1 MKPRIWTFLLVNAA
15 LLAPGCASSQSDSR
29 LPVAPI
35 GVRESQTRFLENV
48 NATDALKAVIDMLQD
63 GQFSID
69 RTDAALGIVVGT
81 RSTSSKVTPP
91 ERQALKWL
99 TIASTY
105 GIAALF
111 PWSQVQTVQL
121 EASVNVTPAGEGSR
135 VRVTLQ
141 RKVLDQNGRLK
152 RAEAISDGLLYRDLF
167 EQLERS
173 VFVAE
178 AR

>member
-1 MKPRIWTFLLVNAA
+1 MKPRIWALLLVNAA
-15 LLAPGCASSQSDSR
+15 LLAPGCASSQPPQR

-35 GVRESQTRFLENV
+35 AARETQTRLLENV
-48 NATDALKAVIDMLQD
+48 NTTDALKAVIDMLQD
-63 GQFSID
+63 AQFSIE
-69 RTDAALGIVVGT
+69 RTDAVLGLVVGT
-81 RSTSSKVTPP
+81 RSTSSKVMTP
-91 ERQALKWL
+91 ERQTLKWL

-111 PWSQVQTVQL
+111 PWSQVQTVEL
-121 EASVNVTPAGEGSR
+121 EAAVNVTAVGEGSR

>member
-1 MKPRIWTFLLVNAA
+1 MKNLAWISLAVTVA
-15 LLAPGCASSQSDSR
+15 LLAPGCASTEPSPR
-29 LPVAPI
+29 LPVTPI
-35 GVRESQTRFLENV
+35 GVRETQTRFLENV

-63 GQFSID
+63 GQFSIE
-69 RTDAALGIVVGT
+69 RTDATLGLVVGT
-81 RSTSSKVTPP
+81 RSTSSKVMTP
-91 ERQALKWL
+91 ERQALKWV
-99 TIASTY
+99 TAASTY
-105 GIAALF
+105 GLAALF
-111 PWSQVQTVQL
+111 PWSQIQTIQI
-121 EASVNVTPAGEGSR
+121 EASVNVTPVGEGSR

-152 RAEAISDGLLYRDLF
+152 KSEAVSDGLFYRDLF